1 MSSFMACRTPKL
13 IVHGVED
20 FSRLDEIVRFGKNYQ
35 IKNFDIVKMENEG
48 IITLIFAVHQEAVD
62 FGQYLEQEKGYRV
75 ELTLVR
81 ELQEIPETDENFYQQ
96 RELI

>member
-1 MSSFMACRTPKL
+1 MQVSSNERVQKNLTERQHFQQQIQMSSFMACRTPKL

-62 FGQYLEQEKGYRV
+62 FGQYLE
-75 ELTLVR
+75 
-81 ELQEIPETDENFYQQ
+81 
-96 RELI
+96 